1 LWITENWLK
10 DIPQQFQGKKNIE
23 ILIRAFARQLE
34 EVYQILMDI
43 NGKTDIETAYGV
55 NLDHVGT
62 IVKLSRKEAYELD
75 RGQLAGESF
84 PDGRYR
90 IYMRYKILRDTS
102 DCTYFD
108 IMEAIDL
115 LWDVKKASYYERE
128 DRPATIFIG
137 LPNVD
142 VDKED
147 PAKGKPTV
155 IRPGGVGFLYTIQYW
170 IVIDHRGLERMFLR
184 RVTMRMKM
192 PFWACNIFDG
202 TWKFDGALP
211 TDAKERFL
219 GCNIFDGTW
228 KFDNASLMDA
238 KRRYDLRL
246 IIECHGGNA
255 AIEERI
261 LFPDIG
267 IHGKTQISERFD
279 TVKGYLH
286 FGLRLDT
293 SGDSM
298 KSAARLKF
306 LVKNQEAVGD
316 SAIVIKRNPGF
327 FDGSCKFD
335 GMRIFN
341 AIYREEVL

>member
-1 LWITENWLK
+1 
-10 DIPQQFQGKKNIE
+10 
-23 ILIRAFARQLE
+23 
-34 EVYQILMDI
+34 
-43 NGKTDIETAYGV
+43 
-55 NLDHVGT
+55 
-62 IVKLSRKEAYELD
+62 
-75 RGQLAGESF
+75 
-84 PDGRYR
+84 
-90 IYMRYKILRDTS
+90 
-102 DCTYFD
+102 
-108 IMEAIDL
+108 
-115 LWDVKKASYYERE
+115 
-128 DRPATIFIG
+128 
-137 LPNVD
+137 
-142 VDKED
+142 
-147 PAKGKPTV
+147 
-155 IRPGGVGFLYTIQYW
+155 
-170 IVIDHRGLERMFLR
+170 
-184 RVTMRMKM
+184 MRMKM